1 MKRTR
6 YARLKEFYDWLKWQ
20 LPQENNTFEDIE
32 GLSDDIRSSLTGS
45 DNREQTVFY
54 DEDTRIVKMTQIELT
69 HTQSSDRKAAI
80 ETLRVGSSLKLAN
93 LNENPVAK
101 TLSGADV
108 GNVPT
113 YSVLTELLGA
123 GDAELVAV
131 TVEKVIPGRLRTDG
145 GKKGIVEICIEA
157 RLKEVDHKDAKCVV
171 CKLGG
176 AQTNEWIQKLEVNY
190 LDMDVETAKLIFEIY
205 NRMKNEYDDSKNDM
219 ENVGLDNMADE
230 LATARHMMRQS
241 KKPGLSY
248 NQITLSED
256 YAGFIKYVLKA
267 VRSEPARYQN
277 VLRNLDASQFEYGY
291 NDIFDLFEECTVD
304 AKTYYWIDQTRVD
317 AKEYEATGSWH
328 SDWCEVLE
336 LFVGNELP
344 INLNDSEVVSIFN
357 TGKMVAF
364 ANLSDN

>member
-6 YARLKEFYDWLKWQ
+6 YARLKEFYNWLKWQ
-20 LPQENNTFEDIE
+20 LSQENNTFEDIE

-45 DNREQTVFY
+45 DDREQTVFY

-93 LNENPVAK
+93 LNENPV
-101 TLSGADV
+101 
-108 GNVPT
+108 
-113 YSVLTELLGA
+113 
-123 GDAELVAV
+123 
-131 TVEKVIPGRLRTDG
+131 
-145 GKKGIVEICIEA
+145 
-157 RLKEVDHKDAKCVV
+157 
-171 CKLGG
+171 
-176 AQTNEWIQKLEVNY
+176 
-190 LDMDVETAKLIFEIY
+190 
-205 NRMKNEYDDSKNDM
+205 
-219 ENVGLDNMADE
+219 
-230 LATARHMMRQS
+230 
-241 KKPGLSY
+241 
-248 NQITLSED
+248 
-256 YAGFIKYVLKA
+256 
-267 VRSEPARYQN
+267 
-277 VLRNLDASQFEYGY
+277 
-291 NDIFDLFEECTVD
+291 

-357 TGKMVAF
+357 TGKMVAI